1 VKRSGKRGKA
11 HCFAL
16 LAVQRRLFMEAI
28 LFPSQRCPA
37 SPLRWLARLKNYLLA
52 RLARPFPAAEA
63 AQRDALAERLLDSY
77 GNAVLRL
84 AYSYLHNLED
94 AEDVLQETLIR
105 CLQAQPTFVNQAH
118 EKAWLLRVAA
128 NLSKDR
134 IGYNKLRGHED
145 LDELEGFLIAE
156 QREDLSFVWE
166 AVKQLPVRYRAP
178 IHLFYYE
185 GCSVEQI
192 ADILSRKPATVRS
205 DLHRGRDRLK
215 AILKEAFDFEPEIP

>member
-1 VKRSGKRGKA
+1 
-11 HCFAL
+11 
-16 LAVQRRLFMEAI
+16 MEATLFQPQRHCADI
-28 LFPSQRCPA
+28 LHWLTHLKIHLMTILEKPSVTADTVERN
-37 SPLRWLARLKNYLLA
+37 RM
-52 RLARPFPAAEA
+52 AE
-63 AQRDALAERLLDSY
+63 QLLDSY

-84 AYSYLHNLED
+84 AYSYLHNMED

-105 CLQAQPTFVNQAH
+105 YFQVQPRLESKAH

-128 NLSKDR
+128 NLSKDH

-145 LDELEGFLIAE
+145 IDTLEESLIE
-156 QREDLSFVWE
+156 EKREDLSFVWD

-185 GCSVEQI
+185 DCSVEQI
-192 ADILSRKPATVRS
+192 AAILNRKPATVRS

-215 AILKEAFDFEPEIP
+215 TILKEAFDFEPEIPGTDGAG